1 MDWKKFGYIL
11 ASSYRKKI
19 VLSLKEDA
27 KTPKQ
32 ISLELELHLSH
43 VSSTLKDL
51 TRMDII
57 KCLTLDLRKGKLYG
71 LTGIGE
77 EIVKKLEK

>member
-1 MDWKKFGYIL
+1 MDWNKFGYIL
-11 ASSYRKKI
+11 SSKYRRKI
-19 VLSLKEDA
+19 IISLKGDP

-51 TRMDII
+51 TRIGII
-57 KCLTLDLRKGKLYG
+57 KCLTPDLRKGKLYG

-77 EIVKKLEK
+77 EIVNKLEK